1 MSDREAKLAYFRFT
15 LAEATEHTQEC
26 IRRAVREGPFGL
38 TGHEEDEIV
47 RHLEAS
53 FDITQKRGSV
63 VKADYRPW
71 LGRRRDEMDFFYWDR
86 LKKYFLGADALP
98 PQVVSVL
105 DAVTDEILDYT
116 GNPVDPHLWAR
127 RGMVIGHVQSGKT
140 TNYASLICKAA
151 DAGYKIIIL
160 LAGITNSLR
169 QQTQE
174 RLDDY
179 FIGKKSVFQKL
190 AQEQLSIVNY
200 ANKRRFPAYGT
211 SRDRDFSKVAAATW
225 GVTLSALKE
234 PIIFITKKNKS
245 TLENLGDWL
254 EQQQRGAQVRE
265 PLLLIDDE
273 ADNASVNTSAQPNQ
287 VTAINRAIRRILGQ
301 FERSTYIGY
310 TATPFANIF
319 IDPSSEHEMLTDD
332 LFPTHFIK
340 ALDPPSN
347 YVGASRMFTGTGDL
361 RAFSVRVVKDYQDIL
376 PLKHKKD
383 ISLSVLPE
391 SLWHAVRVFV
401 LARAVR
407 VLRGHGKQHCSMMIN
422 VSRFNDVQDRVA
434 GLVYQYLETLKNA
447 IAVNGGVGR
456 QALSDPAIELL
467 AASFASEY
475 STLGIDFL
483 TLLPK
488 LNEAAS
494 RVKVTVVNM
503 KGGILDYRRHEDD
516 GLHVI
521 AIGGLALSRGL
532 TLEGL
537 SVSYIL
543 RNAGASDTLM
553 QMARWFGYR
562 PDYEDI
568 CRLYLPG
575 QSRDHYEDITEAIEE
590 LRSEVRRM
598 AQLNLTPENFGL
610 KVRQS
615 PAAIRITAA
624 NKMRSAS
631 ELMLAQ
637 DYSGRFIEGYA
648 LKHDAKTNDE
658 NVRRVG
664 DFLASLG
671 EPADREEVTNGPGAD
686 GLMWTAVPGSQ
697 VMSLLL
703 DFVFSDEH
711 PELGLIQ
718 GNRSLFADYVEDR
731 YKSELSSWDVAVPAY
746 AIKPGQN
753 SYKIA
758 SSWSR
763 KLVHRKMGKIVGNG
777 TTYKLTQKNK
787 AANPRDERIGLS
799 HKEIEDAEAT
809 GEPGARKFCLARK
822 SPLMLI
828 HLVDVSGT
836 QPAPDFTSQVVAT
849 LSFCMPAT
857 NVRPVPRRY
866 QVNAVYRQQMLEL
879 TQEPEDDEQ
888 MLDEAEND

>member
-1 MSDREAKLAYFRFT
+1 MSDLEATLAYFRFK
-15 LAEATEHTQEC
+15 LAEETEHTQEC
-26 IRRAVREGPFGL
+26 IRSAVRDGPFGM
-38 TGHEEDEIV
+38 TGDEEDEIV
-47 RHLEAS
+47 RHMEAS

-71 LGRRRDEMDFFYWDR
+71 LGGRRDEIDFFYWDR

-116 GNPVDPHLWAR
+116 GNPADPNLWAR

-200 ANKRRFPAYGT
+200 ASERRFPAYGT
-211 SRDRDFSKVAAATW
+211 SRDRDFSKVVAATW
-225 GVTLSALKE
+225 GVTLSALNE

-254 EQQQRGAQVRE
+254 EQQQRGEQVRE

-273 ADNASVNTSAQPNQ
+273 ADNASVNTSAKPNQ
-287 VTAINRAIRRILGQ
+287 VTAINKAIRRILGQ

-319 IDPSSEHEMLTDD
+319 IDPSSEHEMLEDD
-332 LFPTHFIK
+332 LFPKHFIK

-347 YVGASRMFTGTGDL
+347 YVGASRMFTGNGDL

-391 SLWHAVRVFV
+391 SLRRAVRVFV

-407 VLRGHGKQHCSMMIN
+407 VLRGQGKQHCSMMIN

-434 GLVYQYLETLKNA
+434 GLVYEYLETLKNA

-456 QALSDPAIELL
+456 RALSDPEIALL
-467 AASFASEY
+467 AASFESEY

-488 LNEAAS
+488 LNEGAS

-598 AQLNLTPENFGL
+598 EQLNLTPENFGL

-671 EPADREEVTNGPGAD
+671 EPEDREEVRNGLGDD
-686 GLMWTAVPGSQ
+686 GLMWTAVPGSE
-697 VMSLLL
+697 VMLLLL
-703 DFVFSDEH
+703 DFVFSDQH

-718 GNRSLFADYVEDR
+718 GNRSLFADYVADR
-731 YKSELSSWDVAVPAY
+731 YKSELSIWDVAVPAY
-746 AIKPGQN
+746 ALKPGEN
-753 SYKIA
+753 SYEIA
-758 SSWSR
+758 SKKLRLVNR
-763 KLVHRKMGKIVGNG
+763 KAGEIVGNG
-777 TTYKLTQKNK
+777 TTYKLTKKNK
-787 AANPRDERIGLS
+787 AANPKDERIGLS
-799 HKEIEDAEAT
+799 QKEIEDALAT
-809 GEPGARKFCLARK
+809 REPGARKFCLARR

-828 HLVDVSGT
+828 HLVDVSEAE
-836 QPAPDFTSQVVAT
+836 QAPDFTSPVVAS
-849 LSFCMPAT
+849 LSFCMPDT
-857 NVRPVPRRY
+857 NVRPVPRKY
-866 QVNAVYRQQMLEL
+866 QVNAVYRQQMLDL
-879 TQEPEDDEQ
+879 TQEQEDDEQ
-888 MLDEAEND
+888 MLDEADND